1 MLTVLEDEE
10 HGTSLVSALLGFD
23 GSRHRLAGTL
33 AGRIMRDRHRGW

>member
-23 GSRHRLAGTL
+23 GSSNRLAGTL